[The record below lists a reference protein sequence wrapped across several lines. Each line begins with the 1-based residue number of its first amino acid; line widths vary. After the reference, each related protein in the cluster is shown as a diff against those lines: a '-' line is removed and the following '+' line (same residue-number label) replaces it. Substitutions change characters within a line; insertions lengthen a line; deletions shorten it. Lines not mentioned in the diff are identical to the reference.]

1 MSGTETY
8 IISSQIYYD
17 SFNSCYKR
25 ILTLDRMPSGPL
37 SAITKRVATPKLS
50 EFKQSTPCCPTERCV
65 FALQNPEPQQGNELL
80 TIEDSAFL
88 ITYLATNGYTI
99 NTSLTELALKN
110 PVKSEKQIIYIIT
123 K

>member
-25 ILTLDRMPSGPL
+25 ILTLDRMPSAPL
-37 SAITKRVATPKLS
+37 SEITKRLASPKLS
-50 EFKQSTPCCPTERCV
+50 EFKQSTACCPSERCIV
-65 FALQNPEPQQGNELL
+65 ALQNHVSQQGSNLL

-88 ITYLATNGYTI
+88 ITYLATNGYII

-110 PVKSEKQIIYIIT
+110 PVKSEKQILFIIT

>member
-1 MSGTETY
+1 MSGTETN
-8 IISSQIYYD
+8 IIYSQIYYD

-37 SAITKRVATPKLS
+37 SAITKRLVAPKLS
-50 EFKQSTPCCPTERCV
+50 EFKQSTPCCPAERCI
-65 FALQNPEPQQGNELL
+65 FALQGDDLLL

-110 PVKSEKQIIYIIT
+110 PVKSEKQLLYIIT

>member
-1 MSGTETY
+1 MSGTETN
-8 IISSQIYYD
+8 IISSQVYYD

-25 ILTLDRMPSGPL
+25 ILTLDRMPSAPL
-37 SAITKRVATPKLS
+37 SAITKRLLAPKLS
-50 EFKQSTPCCPTERCV
+50 EFKQSTPCCPAERCI
-65 FALQNPEPQQGNELL
+65 FALQGDDLL

-110 PVKSEKQIIYIIT
+110 PVKGEKQILYIIT